1 MDRIIRA
8 IAGDGFVNMSVIT
21 ARDMVQRAREIHNC
35 APTAAAALGRTLCA
49 TSLLGNML
57 KSEKAS
63 VTVRIQGG
71 GPAGILLGVSDDVGN
86 VRGYIE
92 NPAVS
97 LPLKADGHLDVGS
110 AVGKEGMLTVIRD
123 VGMREPYVG
132 STELITG
139 EIAEDLTAYLLE
151 SEQVPS
157 ACGLGVLVDTDT
169 SIKAAGGFIVQLM
182 PGADEKLIEV
192 LEENIFMMD
201 QLTTILDEDGAEEV
215 FAQVLKG
222 LEYHILEQTPV
233 EYRCTC
239 SKERLAEALTCID
252 RKELESLIA
261 EDEDVEICC
270 DFCGTH
276 HVFTPQEILDIA
288 AKSAEAGETGAED

>member
-35 APTAAAALGRTLCA
+35 TPTTAAALGRTLCA

-57 KSEKAS
+57 KSDKAS

-71 GPAGILLGVSDDVGN
+71 GPVGIILGVSDAEGN
-86 VRGYIE
+86 VRGYIDD
-92 NPAVS
+92 PTVD
-97 LPLKADGHLDVGS
+97 LPLKADGHLDVGT
-110 AVGKEGMLTVIRD
+110 AVGREGMLTVIRD

-139 EIAEDLTAYLLE
+139 EIAEDFTAYLLE

-169 SIKAAGGFIVQLM
+169 SIKAAGGFVVQLL

-201 QLTTILDEDGAEEV
+201 QLTTILDEDGVEEV

-222 LEYHILEQTPV
+222 FEYHIVGEYPV
-233 EYRCTC
+233 EYRCYC
-239 SKERLAEALTCID
+239 SHERVEEAISCIE
-252 RKELESLIA
+252 KAELE
-261 EDEDVEICC
+261 E
-270 DFCGTH
+270 
-276 HVFTPQEILDIA
+276 IA
-288 AKSAEAGETGAED
+288 AEGKDVSVSCQFCDMVYTFAPDELLKIASKKIEEI